1 MRVSRPGF
9 HDQQWRQARVAISM
23 SKAETVL
30 SSRYV
35 LGPKKLRKCV
45 QSAVGAEDEEIIEHG
60 EFNTKS
66 LLRASDAAPPI

>member
-1 MRVSRPGF
+1 V
-9 HDQQWRQARVAISM
+9 

-30 SSRYV
+30 PSRYV

-45 QSAVGAEDEEIIEHG
+45 HSAVRAGDDETVEHG

-66 LLRASDAAPPI
+66 LLRASDEALPV

>member
-1 MRVSRPGF
+1 
-9 HDQQWRQARVAISM
+9 M

-45 QSAVGAEDEEIIEHG
+45 HSAVRAEDEQTVEHG

-66 LLRASDAAPPI
+66 LLRDSD